1 MREVA
6 IIGVGMTKF
15 GELWDTPLRDLF
27 ATAAAECLEDAGV
40 EREKVQS
47 AYIGC
52 MSGGLFVGQEH
63 LASML
68 TDYAGLKGI
77 SATRV
82 ESACASG
89 GAAFRAAWMEVASG
103 MSDFVLAGGVEK
115 MNDGADATYCLATA
129 ADQEYEVYNG
139 VTFPGLY
146 AMIANAHMEKYG
158 TTPQMLA
165 QVAVKNHANG
175 ALNPKAQF
183 QMKITQDTVLGAV
196 RVAEPLGLFDCSPVT
211 DGAAC
216 VLLAPVE
223 VAKKLGKPIVK
234 VIGAGHATDTIA
246 LHDREDLAAI
256 PAVGEAARRAYE
268 MAGVGPDDID
278 VAEVHDCFTIA
289 EIVCSEEL
297 GFFERGKAGQ
307 AALDGVTAL
316 DGAKPINTSG
326 GLKSKGHPVG
336 ASGIAQIC
344 ELTLQLTGR
353 AGERQ
358 LKKKPRIALAQNMG
372 GSGGSCT
379 VHILE
384 VEQ

>member
-1 MREVA
+1 MRDVA
-6 IIGVGMTKF
+6 VIGIGMTKF
-15 GELWDTPLRDLF
+15 GELWDSPLRDLF
-27 ATAAAECLEDAGV
+27 ATAAAECIEDAGV
-40 EREKVQS
+40 ERSKIQS

-68 TDYAGLKGI
+68 ADYAGLPGI
-77 SATRV
+77 GATRV

-89 GAAFRAAWMEVASG
+89 GAAFRAAWLEVASG
-103 MSDFVLAGGVEK
+103 ASDYVLAGGVEK

-146 AMIANAHMEKYG
+146 AMIANAHMARYG
-158 TTPQMLA
+158 TTPEMLA
-165 QVAVKNHANG
+165 AVAVKNHDNG

-183 QMKITQDTVLGAV
+183 QMKIKPETVLGAV

-223 VAKKLGKPIVK
+223 VARELGKPVVK
-234 VIGAGHATDTIA
+234 IIGSGHATDTIA
-246 LHDREDLAAI
+246 LHDREDFAAI
-256 PAVGEAARRAYE
+256 PVVGEAGRRAYE
-268 MAGVGPDDID
+268 MAGIGPKDID
-278 VAEVHDCFTIA
+278 VCEVHDCFTIA
-289 EIVCSEEL
+289 EIVCTEEL
-297 GFFERGKAGQ
+297 GFFERGQGGQ
-307 AALDGVTAL
+307 AALSGATAR
-316 DGAKPINTSG
+316 DGARPINTSG

-336 ASGIAQIC
+336 ASGVAQIY
-344 ELTLQLTGR
+344 EIVSQLTGR
-353 AGERQ
+353 AGDRQ
-358 LKKKPRIALAQNMG
+358 LKKKPRVGMAQNMG

>member
-1 MREVA
+1 MRDVA
-6 IIGVGMTKF
+6 VIGIGMTKF

-27 ATAAAECLEDAGV
+27 AMATADCLQDAGV
-40 EREKVQS
+40 ERSKIQS

-63 LASML
+63 LASIL
-68 TDYAGLKGI
+68 TDYAGLQGI
-77 SATRV
+77 GATRV

-89 GAAFRAAWMEVASG
+89 GAAFRAAWLEVASG
-103 MSDFVLAGGVEK
+103 ASDFVLAGGVEK

-146 AMIANAHMEKYG
+146 AMIANAHMERYG
-158 TTPQMLA
+158 TTPEMLA
-165 QVAVKNHANG
+165 SVAVKNHDNG

-183 QMKITQDTVLGAV
+183 QMKIKPETVLNAV

-223 VAKKLGKPIVK
+223 VARKLGKPVVK
-234 VIGAGHATDTIA
+234 IIGSGHATDTIA
-246 LHDREDLAAI
+246 LHDREDFAAI
-256 PAVGEAARRAYE
+256 PVVGEAGRRAYE
-268 MAGVGPDDID
+268 MAGIGPKD
-278 VAEVHDCFTIA
+278 VDVCEVHDCFTIA
-289 EIVCSEEL
+289 EIVCTEEL
-297 GFFERGKAGQ
+297 GFFERGEGGQ
-307 AALDGVTAL
+307 AAMKGATAR
-316 DGAKPINTSG
+316 DGARPINTSG

-336 ASGIAQIC
+336 ASGVAQLYEIV
-344 ELTLQLTGR
+344 TQLRGE
-353 AGERQ
+353 AGDRQ
-358 LKKKPRIALAQNMG
+358 LKKKPRIGMAQNMG

-384 VEQ
+384 VES